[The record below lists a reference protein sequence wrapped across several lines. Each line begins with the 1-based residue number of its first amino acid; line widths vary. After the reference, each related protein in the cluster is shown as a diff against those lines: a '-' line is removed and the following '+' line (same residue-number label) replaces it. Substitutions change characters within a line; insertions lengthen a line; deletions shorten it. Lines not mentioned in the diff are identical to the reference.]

1 MSFGE
6 QYCESAWQ
14 GRPLVTLW
22 PPRAHVHRTV
32 SPTEM
37 LTVSG
42 TNWKPFPPPT
52 VTLTVVPVG
61 DGTPFT
67 AGWPFSSRMRMGGA
81 LFVFGIFVCL
91 SPDSARTKN
100 TMANTIPIQKIARTA
115 FDLFIVLFLLPRAS
129 VPSFCSTSRPN
140 PPLTLSDSV
149 SGILR
154 SSFQKRQA
162 ESLSETRRNLSNL
175 HKKR

>member
-1 MSFGE
+1 MLERIPEAQFISSGE
-6 QYCESAWQ
+6 QYCESAAQ

-22 PPRAHVHRTV
+22 PLVAQVHCTV

-52 VTLTVVPVG
+52 VTGTIAPVG

-67 AGWPFSSRMRMGGA
+67 AGWPFWSTIRMGGA
-81 LFVFGIFVCL
+81 PFVSGILVRL

-100 TMANTIPIQKIARTA
+100 TMANIIASQKIGRAA
-115 FDLFIVLFLLPRAS
+115 FNLFIVLLLLLRPS
-129 VPSFCSTSRPN
+129 VPGCS
-140 PPLTLSDSV
+140 V
-149 SGILR
+149 
-154 SSFQKRQA
+154 K
-162 ESLSETRRNLSNL
+162 
-175 HKKR
+175 